1 MHVLIL
7 GANSDIA
14 YAVAK
19 MYAASEKASIHL
31 ASRNMEQL
39 EKKKQDLTTRY
50 KVDVSTYAFD
60 AENFDSHAD
69 FIESLT
75 HKPDVVIVSF
85 GSMVE
90 QKISENDFSDALKCI
105 NSNYIGVVSILEH
118 IAREMESDKAGCII
132 GISSVAGERGRQS
145 NYIYGSAKAG
155 LTAYLSGLRNR
166 LYKSN
171 VNVITV
177 LPGFVKTKMTDGMD
191 LPDKLTAEPDKV
203 AEDIYKAYKK
213 NKPVIYTLWV
223 WRYIMI
229 IIRSIPEKIF
239 VKLNL

>member
-19 MYAASEKASIHL
+19 KFASTEKASIYL

-39 EKKKQDLTTRY
+39 EKKKQDLITRY
-50 KVDVSTYAFD
+50 EVEASAYQFD
-60 AENFDSHAD
+60 AENFDSHVA
-69 FIESLT
+69 FVGSLA
-75 HKPDVVIVSF
+75 HKPDVVVVSF
-85 GSMVE
+85 GSMVD
-90 QKISENDFSDALKCI
+90 QKISEQNFDEALKCI
-105 NSNYIGVVSILEH
+105 NSNYIGVVSILEI
-118 IAREMESDKAGCII
+118 IARDMESDKAGCII

-145 NYIYGSAKAG
+145 NYIYGSAKAA
-155 LTAYLSGLRNR
+155 LTTYLSGLRNR

-177 LPGFVKTKMTDGMD
+177 LPGFVNTKMTEGMD
-191 LPDKLTAEPDKV
+191 LPEKLTAEPEKV

-213 NKPVIYTLWV
+213 SKSVIYTIWV
-223 WRYIMI
+223 WRYIMLI
-229 IIRSIPEKIF
+229 IKLIPEKIF